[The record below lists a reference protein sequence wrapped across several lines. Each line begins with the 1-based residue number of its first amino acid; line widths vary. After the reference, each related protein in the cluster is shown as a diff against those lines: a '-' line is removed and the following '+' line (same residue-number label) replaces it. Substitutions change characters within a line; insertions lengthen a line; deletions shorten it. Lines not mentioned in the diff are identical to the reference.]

1 MRAGARAEW
10 WHALLGLLVHVDA
23 LPHLRN
29 SPPHITLAFSRT
41 FRPWSLPVSGS
52 TYLPRPR
59 SEVLDTRAGKVPREA
74 GVMGKVRGAR
84 DEQTR
89 CAGPTG
95 DKESERE

>member
-1 MRAGARAEW
+1 MHSLAFSFTLMPSLTSET
-10 WHALLGLLVHVDA
+10 
-23 LPHLRN
+23 PP
-29 SPPHITLAFSRT
+29 PPHITLAFSRT
-41 FRPWSLPVSGS
+41 IRPWSLPVSGS

>member
-1 MRAGARAEW
+1 MHSLAFSFTLMPSLTSET
-10 WHALLGLLVHVDA
+10 
-23 LPHLRN
+23 
-29 SPPHITLAFSRT
+29 PPSLITLAFSRT